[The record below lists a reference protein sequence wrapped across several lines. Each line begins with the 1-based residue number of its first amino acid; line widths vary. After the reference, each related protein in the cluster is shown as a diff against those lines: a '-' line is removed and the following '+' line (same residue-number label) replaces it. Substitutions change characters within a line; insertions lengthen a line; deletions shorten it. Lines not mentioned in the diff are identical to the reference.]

1 MRIRK
6 AGPKDENHVISLIN
20 KFPSQEIEIDM
31 GAALQAYR
39 QLMSSPELGSI
50 FVAEEQDEILGVITL
65 SFPFAMRCGGV
76 YSCIEEFIVDERSR
90 GKGLGGKLLK
100 ASMSEA
106 ASRGCHEIQVNN
118 PSDVGYPLYLRY
130 GWKDPGRHLKI
141 RL

>member
-1 MRIRK
+1 MKIRK
-6 AGPKDENHVISLIN
+6 AGPKDENHVIGLIN

-39 QLMSSPELGSI
+39 QIMSSPELGSV
-50 FVAEEQDEILGVITL
+50 FVAEEQDDIFGVITL

-100 ASMSEA
+100 AAMSEA

-118 PSDVGYPLYLRY
+118 PSDVGYPVYLRY
-130 GWKDPGRHLKI
+130 GWKNLGRHLKM

>member
-1 MRIRK
+1 MKIRK
-6 AGPKDENHVISLIN
+6 AGSKDENHVISLIN

-39 QLMSSPELGSI
+39 QIMSSPELGCV
-50 FVAEEQDEILGVITL
+50 FVAEEQDDILGVITL

-100 ASMSEA
+100 AAMSEA
-106 ASRGCHEIQVNN
+106 VSRGCHEIQVNN
-118 PSDVGYPLYLRY
+118 PSDVGYPVYLRY
-130 GWKDPGRHLKI
+130 GWKDLGRHLKM

>member
-1 MRIRK
+1 MKIRK
-6 AGPKDENHVISLIN
+6 AGPKDEDHVIALIK

-31 GAALQAYR
+31 DAALQAYR
-39 QLMSSPELGSI
+39 QRLSSPELGSM
-50 FVAEEQDEILGVITL
+50 FVAEEQGDILGVITL

-100 ASMSEA
+100 AAMSEA

-118 PSDVGYPLYLRY
+118 PSDVGYPVFLRY
-130 GWKDPGRHLKI
+130 GWKDTGRHLKMT
-141 RL
+141 L